1 MKTIFTKIVMSAGY
15 KDLDHFLTSAF
26 HPHMAGTCTGVSALF
41 AGLAYYFNA
50 VFGIVLPVGIGIILL
65 FALEFYTGLKAS
77 KKEGKKFDSELFG
90 KGWFK
95 LFVYMLMIGVSHAM
109 ATNIQIK
116 PIFGVTFNIYEWLHY
131 GFYNYI
137 IINLFWSNLENFKRL
152 GWTEYSPILKQLAKY
167 VKDEPIKP
175 KQDERKES

>member
-1 MKTIFTKIVMSAGY
+1 MSAGY
-15 KDLDHFLTSAF
+15 KDLEHFTNSAF
-26 HPHMAGTCTGVSALF
+26 HPNLAGTCTGVSAFF
-41 AGLAYYFNA
+41 AGVAYYFNA

-77 KKEGKKFDSELFG
+77 KKEGLKFDSELFG

-95 LFVYMLMIGVSHAM
+95 LFVYMLMIGISHAM
-109 ATNIQIK
+109 AVNIVIK
-116 PIFGVTFNIYEWLHY
+116 PMFGVTFNIYEWLHY

-152 GWTEYSPILKQLAKY
+152 GWTEYLPILKYLAKF

-175 KQDERKES
+175 TQDEGKES

>member
-1 MKTIFTKIVMSAGY
+1 MKTLFAKLVTSAGY
-15 KDLDHFLTSAF
+15 RDMNHFVDSAF
-26 HPHMAGTCTGVSALF
+26 HPNMAGTCTGVSAFF
-41 AGLAYYFNA
+41 AAIAYYFNA

-65 FALEFYTGLKAS
+65 FGLEFYTGLKAS
-77 KKEGKKFDSELFG
+77 RKEGKKFDSELFG

-95 LFVYMLMIGVSHAM
+95 LFVYMLMIGISHAM
-109 ATNIQIK
+109 AEGIKIK

-152 GWTEYSPILKQLAKY
+152 GWTEYLPLLKGLAKY
-167 VKDEPIKP
+167 IKDEPIKP
-175 KQDERKES
+175 TKDERENP

>member
-1 MKTIFTKIVMSAGY
+1 MKLFFTKLVIAAGY
-15 KDLDHFLTSAF
+15 KDSEHFLNSAF
-26 HPHMAGTCTGVSALF
+26 HPQMAGTCAGISAFF

-50 VFGIVLPVGIGIILL
+50 VFGIVLPVGIGIIVL
-65 FALEFYTGLKAS
+65 FGLEFYTGLKAS

-95 LFVYMLMIGVSHAM
+95 LFVYMLMIGISNAM
-109 ATNIQIK
+109 ATQIPIK
-116 PIFGVTFNIYEWLHY
+116 PIFGFTFNIYEWLHY

-152 GWTEYSPILKQLAKY
+152 GWTEHISLLKQLSKY
-167 VKDEPIKP
+167 IKDEPIKP
-175 KQDERKES
+175 TNDGREDT

>member
-1 MKTIFTKIVMSAGY
+1 MKTLLCKLVSSAGY
-15 KDLDHFLTSAF
+15 RDVHHFINSAF
-26 HPHMAGTCTGVSALF
+26 HPQMAGTCAGVSAFF

-65 FALEFYTGLKAS
+65 FGLEFYTGLKAS
-77 KKEGKKFDSELFG
+77 RKEGLKFDSELFG

-109 ATNIQIK
+109 AENIVIK
-116 PIFGVTFNIYEWLHY
+116 PIFGVTFNVYEWLHY

-152 GWTEYSPILKQLAKY
+152 GWTEYIPLLKHLGKY
-167 VKDEPIKP
+167 IKDEPIKP
-175 KQDERKES
+175 INDERENP